1 MRSVQTMSLL
11 DLDAMLAEV
20 SPEAPCG
27 PELEYSPEYVELARL
42 VEGSPDVQ
50 YGKMHR
56 EAVEPDWKAV
66 KTLSS
71 SLFRQSHDLRLA
83 VWLTR
88 ALQSLSGFAGLDAGL
103 ALIEGLLARHWE
115 HLHPQLD
122 PDDDGDPTARI
133 NILAGLD
140 DQAGLVRQVHTASL
154 VQSSMHET
162 FSLRDLDIATGEWA
176 ALPDETPADSA
187 EIEAA
192 FSACPFDA
200 LSATQ
205 AVLATT
211 CERVAKIDAMLT
223 EFAGHSHAIGLK
235 VLHPLLRRAATA
247 VQERLARHP
256 GRPASAPEANEAGS
270 AASAATSHEIVN
282 RVDVVR
288 MIDRLCVYYEQNE
301 PASPVPLLLQRARR
315 LVNLSFI
322 EIVSDLSPGGLGEVK
337 HIAGIESV

>member
-1 MRSVQTMSLL
+1 MSLL

-50 YGKMHR
+50 YGQMHLA
-56 EAVEPDWKAV
+56 AVEPDWKAV
-66 KTLSS
+66 KARSS

-88 ALQSLSGFAGLDAGL
+88 ALQSLSGFAGLDTGL
-103 ALIEGLLARHWE
+103 ALIEGLLARYWA

-122 PDDDGDPTARI
+122 PDDDNDPTTRI

-140 DQAGLVRQVHTASL
+140 DQTGLVRQVHIATL
-154 VQSSMHET
+154 VQSPMHGV
-162 FSLRDLDIATGEWA
+162 FSLRDLDIAAGEWA
-176 ALPDETPADSA
+176 ALPGETPADSA
-187 EIEAA
+187 AIEAA
-192 FSACPFDA
+192 FAACPFDE

-205 AVLATT
+205 ALLATA

-223 EFAGHSHAIGLK
+223 EFAGHSHAISLK
-235 VLHPLLRRAATA
+235 VLHQLLRHAATA
-247 VQERLARHP
+247 VQERLSRHP
-256 GRPASAPEANEAGS
+256 GRPATVSEANEAGS
-270 AASAATSHEIVN
+270 AESAATSHEIVN
-282 RVDVVR
+282 RVDVVH

-337 HIAGIESV
+337 HIAGIESA

>member
-1 MRSVQTMSLL
+1 MSLL
-11 DLDAMLAEV
+11 DLDAMLAEI

-50 YGKMHR
+50 FGNMHLA
-56 EAVEPDWKAV
+56 AVEPDWKAV
-66 KTLSS
+66 KAHSTTLFS
-71 SLFRQSHDLRLA
+71 QSHDLRLA

-103 ALIEGLLARHWE
+103 ALIEGLLARHWD

-122 PDDDGDPTARI
+122 TGDDNDPTARI
-133 NILAGLD
+133 NILAALD
-140 DQAGLVRQVHTASL
+140 DPTGLVREVHATPL
-154 VQSSMHET
+154 VQSPMYEA
-162 FSLRDLDIATGEWA
+162 FSLRDLDIVSGEWVA
-176 ALPDETPADSA
+176 PADVKPADAA

-192 FSACPFDA
+192 FAACPFDE

-205 AVLATT
+205 AALAMA
-211 CERVAKIDAMLT
+211 CERMTKIDALLT
-223 EFAGHSHAIGLK
+223 ECAGRSHAISLNR
-235 VLHPLLRRAATA
+235 LHPLLRRAATA

-256 GRPASAPEANEAGS
+256 GRPVVISDANETAS
-270 AASAATSHEIVN
+270 AASADTSHEIVN

-288 MIDRLCVYYEQNE
+288 MLDRLCVYYEQNE

-322 EIVSDLSPGGLGEVK
+322 ELVSDLSPAGLGEVK
-337 HIAGIESV
+337 HIAGIESQ